1 LKIQLLYL
9 KIQLYV
15 SSMET
20 KLLASSNLMTNSL
33 APFLTLVIA
42 SLLSRFSY
50 QMARSPVLPRF
61 AQDLGS
67 SPELI
72 GLIVAAS
79 TITGIFIKLPAG
91 ALSDILGR
99 RRMMLLGALFFAGPP
114 FLYPLVTEPL
124 SLLLLR
130 FLHGF
135 ATAIFSPVAS
145 AYVADIFQKGR
156 GEKLGWFASANDVGA
171 TLGPLI
177 GGFILFS
184 TASYSN
190 TYLVVGGLGLLPLF
204 MVLSLPHEEKALSP
218 GTANPGRWAEF
229 KGGVLEVVSSKAVI
243 IASALEAAMYVGY
256 GAFLGFFPIYAK
268 GIGHNDATI
277 GLIMGA
283 QLATTMIGKPAGGW
297 LSDQLGRKPMIL
309 VGLALCALMLP
320 LIVLGESFLSLL
332 ILSSL
337 FGLGV
342 AIVTPSTTALVA
354 DLAKAGRMGSAMGV
368 FGTIW
373 DTGEAAGPIL
383 AGFFIAALNY
393 FNGFLIISGVM
404 ALAAVI
410 FAVSV
415 KDPTQLSP
423 QRVTAKSA

>member
-1 LKIQLLYL
+1 MANI
-9 KIQLYV
+9 
-15 SSMET
+15 ST
-20 KLLASSNLMTNSL
+20 
-33 APFLTLVIA
+33 PFLTLVIA
-42 SLLSRFSY
+42 SLLSRLSY

-99 RRMMLLGALFFAGPP
+99 RRMMLLGTVFFALPP
-114 FLYPLVTEPL
+114 FLYPLVFEPL
-124 SLLLLR
+124 TLLALR

-145 AYVADIFQKGR
+145 AYVADLFQEGR
-156 GEKLGWFASANDVGA
+156 GEKLGWFSSANDVGA
-171 TLGPLI
+171 TLGPMI

-184 TASYSN
+184 TASYPS
-190 TYLVVGGLGLLPLF
+190 TYLVVGALGFLPLF
-204 MVLSLPHEEKALSP
+204 MVLWLPAEERMASQEKGNA
-218 GTANPGRWAEF
+218 ARWVEF
-229 KGGVLEVVSSKAVI
+229 KKGILEVLSSRAVV
-243 IASALEAAMYVGY
+243 IASTLEAAMYVGY

-268 GIGHNDATI
+268 GIGYNDAAI
-277 GLIMGA
+277 GFIMGS
-283 QLATTMIGKPAGGW
+283 QLTTTMIGKPAGGW
-297 LSDQLGRKPMIL
+297 LSDRIGRKPMIL
-309 VGLALCALMLP
+309 LGILLCAVAAPLIMQSEALVGLLT
-320 LIVLGESFLSLL
+320 LSC
-332 ILSSL
+332 L

-354 DLAKAGRMGSAMGV
+354 DLAKTGRMGSAMGV

-373 DTGEAAGPIL
+373 DSGEAAGPIL
-383 AGFFIAALNY
+383 AGFLIASLSY
-393 FNGFLIISGVM
+393 SYGFLIISGVM
-404 ALAAVI
+404 VSAAFI

-415 KDPTQLSP
+415 RDPTQPSA
-423 QRVTAKSA
+423 QRARAKQA

>member
-1 LKIQLLYL
+1 M
-9 KIQLYV
+9 
-15 SSMET
+15 S
-20 KLLASSNLMTNSL
+20 A
-33 APFLTLVIA
+33 FLTLVIA
-42 SLLSRFSY
+42 GMLSRFSY

-114 FLYPLVTEPL
+114 FLYPLVTEPV

-130 FLHGF
+130 FFHGF

-145 AYVADIFQKGR
+145 AYVADLFREGR

-184 TASYSN
+184 TASYST
-190 TYLVVGGLGLLPLF
+190 TYLVVGGLGLLPLL
-204 MVLSLPHEEKALSP
+204 MVLRLPNEERIPAPAK
-218 GTANPGRWAEF
+218 ANPERWLEF
-229 KGGVLEVVSSKAVI
+229 KTGILEVVSNRILV

-256 GAFLGFFPIYAK
+256 GAFLGFFPIYAE
-268 GIGHNDATI
+268 GVGHNDAAI

-297 LSDQLGRKPMIL
+297 LSDRLGRKPVIL
-309 VGLALCALMLP
+309 AGLGVCAVMLP
-320 LIVLGESFLSLL
+320 LVVLGESFFSLL
-332 ILSSL
+332 VLSCL

-373 DTGEAAGPIL
+373 DSGEAAGPIL
-383 AGFFIAALNY
+383 AGFLIASLSF
-393 FNGFLIISGVM
+393 FNGFFIISGLM

-410 FAVSV
+410 FAIAI
-415 KDPTQLSP
+415 KDPIKPLPPHQAQENP
-423 QRVTAKSA
+423 A

>member
-1 LKIQLLYL
+1 MAGM
-9 KIQLYV
+9 V
-15 SSMET
+15 
-20 KLLASSNLMTNSL
+20 
-33 APFLTLVIA
+33 
-42 SLLSRFSY
+42 SRFSY

-79 TITGIFIKLPAG
+79 TVTGIFIKLPAG

-114 FLYPLVTEPL
+114 FLYPLVAEPL

-145 AYVADIFQKGR
+145 AYVADLFKEGR

-190 TYLVVGGLGLLPLF
+190 TYLVVGALGILPLLL
-204 MVLSLPHEEKALSP
+204 VLRLPGEERARLP
-218 GTANPGRWAEF
+218 ATANPGRWMEF
-229 KGGVLEVVSSKAVI
+229 KRGVLEVVSSRAVI

-256 GAFLGFFPIYAK
+256 GAFLGFFPIYAQ
-268 GIGHNDATI
+268 GVGHNDATI

-297 LSDQLGRKPMIL
+297 LSDRLGRKPMIL
-309 VGLALCALMLP
+309 AGLGLCSLMLP
-320 LIVLGESFLSLL
+320 LVVLAEGFFGLL
-332 ILSSL
+332 LLSSL

-342 AIVTPSTTALVA
+342 AVVTPSTTALVA

-373 DTGEAAGPIL
+373 DSGEASGPIL
-383 AGFFIAALNY
+383 AGFLIASLSF
-393 FNGFLIISGVM
+393 FNGFLAISGLMV
-404 ALAAVI
+404 LAAAI
-410 FAVSV
+410 FAVAI
-415 KDPTQLSP
+415 KDPVRPITGHSQGEP
-423 QRVTAKSA
+423 A

>member
-1 LKIQLLYL
+1 MKNLL
-9 KIQLYV
+9 
-15 SSMET
+15 T
-20 KLLASSNLMTNSL
+20 
-33 APFLTLVIA
+33 PFVILVLA

-91 ALSDILGR
+91 ALSDMLGR
-99 RRMMLLGALFFAGPP
+99 RRMMLLGSLFFALPP
-114 FLYPLVTEPL
+114 FLYPLITDAV
-124 SLLLLR
+124 SLLVLR
-130 FLHGF
+130 FVHGF

-145 AYVADIFQKGR
+145 AYVADLFQKGR
-156 GEKLGWFASANDVGA
+156 GEKLGWFSSATDIGA

-184 TASYSN
+184 TASYSI
-190 TYLVVGGLGLLPLF
+190 TYLIVGALGCLPLL
-204 MVLSLPHEEKALSP
+204 MVLRLPIEENRPKQTEDKPARWSDFKKGIVEVLS
-218 GTANPGRWAEF
+218 NR
-229 KGGVLEVVSSKAVI
+229 LVI

-268 GIGHNDATI
+268 ELGYNDAAI
-277 GLIMGA
+277 GLIMGS
-283 QLATTMIGKPAGGW
+283 QLATTMAGKPLGG
-297 LSDQLGRKPMIL
+297 LVSDRIGRKPIIL
-309 VGLALCALMLP
+309 LGILLCAIIIP
-320 LIVLGESFLSLL
+320 LIMRSQGFLTLMT
-332 ILSSL
+332 LSCL

-354 DLAKAGRMGSAMGV
+354 DLAKTGRMGSAMGV

-383 AGFFIAALNY
+383 AGVLIASFGY
-393 FNGFLIISGVM
+393 FNGFLPIAGLMLVV
-404 ALAAVI
+404 AGI
-410 FAVSV
+410 FAVAV
-415 KDPTQLSP
+415 KDPTAASRQ
-423 QRVTAKSA
+423 QVQAKTV

>member
-1 LKIQLLYL
+1 
-9 KIQLYV
+9 
-15 SSMET
+15 
-20 KLLASSNLMTNSL
+20 
-33 APFLTLVIA
+33 
-42 SLLSRFSY
+42 
-50 QMARSPVLPRF
+50 MARSPVLPRF

-91 ALSDILGR
+91 ALSDLLGR

-114 FLYPLVTEPL
+114 FLYPLVAGPV

-171 TLGPLI
+171 TMGPMI

-184 TASYSN
+184 TANYST
-190 TYLVVGGLGLLPLF
+190 TYLVVGALGLLPLL
-204 MVLSLPHEEKALSP
+204 MVLRLPVEEKAP
-218 GTANPGRWAEF
+218 ATATTNSGRWTEF
-229 KGGVLEVVSSKAVI
+229 KTGILEVVSNRALI
-243 IASALEAAMYVGY
+243 IASTLEAAMYVGY

-268 GIGHNDATI
+268 GVGHNDAAI
-277 GLIMGA
+277 GLIMGS
-283 QLATTMIGKPAGGW
+283 QLATAMIGKPAGGW
-297 LSDQLGRKPMIL
+297 LSDRIGRKPVIL
-309 VGLALCALMLP
+309 LGLLFCALILP
-320 LIVLGESFLSLL
+320 LVVSRESFIMLLVLSC
-332 ILSSL
+332 L

-342 AIVTPSTTALVA
+342 ALVTPSTTALVA
-354 DLAKAGRMGSAMGV
+354 DLAKAGKMGSAMGV

-373 DTGEAAGPIL
+373 DSGEAAGPIL
-383 AGFFIAALNY
+383 AGFLIASLSY
-393 FNGFLIISGVM
+393 FNSFLIISGFM

-410 FAVSV
+410 FAITI
-415 KDPTQLSP
+415 KDPTPRAEEAGKPS
-423 QRVTAKSA
+423 